1 MIDDYPETLVA
12 MEWHDPGWT
21 PGNSDFSIADFYD
34 RDLLYP
40 ALQAGASPHLFVNG
54 SYNYGPGVPGQSTT
68 DPDYYLENIALP
80 AFNNVVNNQTPYE
93 IIIVGDRQG
102 TQINLNIVI
111 TMEEAASNENRYV
124 DIFVVED
131 NINSWWSGAGTY
143 ENARN
148 VVRDWLTSEPLSITL
163 PEQSQQIN
171 ISFPLGN
178 NWDDGNIQIIASI
191 QDYQTKQM
199 KQVQMININNSSF
212 DNDID
217 NDGFT
222 LFNDNCPVISNPNQ
236 EDQDNDSIGD
246 ACDPCNN
253 LVYLTGNLNG
263 DTDADNNPIINIFDV
278 LSLADYL
285 SNGEAQNICLEP
297 TLNINNDTNINMVD
311 LISLV
316 QAILNNQI

>member
-143 ENARN
+143 EDARN
-148 VVRDWLTSEPLSITL
+148 VVRDWLISEPLSITL
-163 PEQSQQIN
+163 PEQSQQID

-178 NWDDGNIQIIASI
+178 NWDDGNVQIIASI

-222 LFNDNCPVISNPNQ
+222 LFNDNCPLISNPSQ

-246 ACDPCNN
+246 VCDPCNN

-263 DTDADNNPIINIFDV
+263 DTDSGNNPIINIFDV

-285 SNGEAQNICLEP
+285 SNGEAQNICTEP
-297 TLNINNDTNINMVD
+297 TLNINDDTNINMVD

>member
-143 ENARN
+143 EDARN
-148 VVRDWLTSEPLSITL
+148 VVRDWLISEPLSITL
-163 PEQSQQIN
+163 PEQSQQID

-178 NWDDGNIQIIASI
+178 NWDDGNVQIIASI

-222 LFNDNCPVISNPNQ
+222 LFNDNCPLISNPNQ

-246 ACDPCNN
+246 LCDPCNN

-263 DTDADNNPIINIFDV
+263 DTDSGNNPIINIFDV

-285 SNGEAQNICLEP
+285 SNGEAQNICTEP
-297 TLNINNDTNINMVD
+297 TLNINDDTNINMVD